1 MFHEDLNYREFI
13 SRSLQSFLTDH
24 CVHKCVL
31 QFFFPARTSKTSLT
45 YKLLSV
51 TEHCWRRV
59 NHLKT
64 LLLLTTSSVKTQKLS
79 KLAKLWSRINE
90 WALTS
95 TTFVKKHGK
104 TQNHLPA
111 VLIILGI
118 AIVIRINEENHEI
131 FSLKIYI
138 V

>member
-1 MFHEDLNYREFI
+1 MCTSVCSN
-13 SRSLQSFLTDH
+13 
-24 CVHKCVL
+24 
-31 QFFFPARTSKTSLT
+31 FFPASKTSLT

-79 KLAKLWSRINE
+79 KLAKLWSWINE

-95 TTFVKKHGK
+95 TILLKEAWKDLEPPACGSYYSWNCYCATGKWGDLFFSKYIVKEPAHCLKI
-104 TQNHLPA
+104 TQNTSFEFFNF
-111 VLIILGI
+111 VLLQK
-118 AIVIRINEENHEI
+118 
-131 FSLKIYI
+131 KIKN
-138 V
+138 

>member
-1 MFHEDLNYREFI
+1 MLHFFSSQNLKN
-13 SRSLQSFLTDH
+13 FL
-24 CVHKCVL
+24 
-31 QFFFPARTSKTSLT
+31 S

-95 TTFVKKHGK
+95 TTFVKKRGK

-118 AIVIRINEENHEI
+118 VIVLRINEEI
-131 FSLKIYI
+131 FFSQNTLSQNQHIVWKSLKISHLNFSILSYYKKI
-138 V
+138 KDASL